1 MILFSSQFK
10 SDSMLNCYSKKCFT
24 GIIILMLIL
33 VKTGYAAT
41 RDTTVTP
48 GNKNADWLT
57 GTVVNQDGNNITGA
71 KISVQGNDN
80 IVKTDENGHFEIKA
94 PEGSVLVVNA
104 PNYNVDQ
111 VAVSTDRKLKVRL
124 LDTYLKSPDNVD
136 VLYGSQSP
144 ESILGAIS
152 TVYTNQLTT
161 TPASLYVYALP
172 GQLAGL
178 YTQQT
183 SGFTSFKTSPLSVA
197 SFGINLVQSTSQ
209 NNQYTDNT
217 EISLNLRGQ
226 TPITVIDGVQRD
238 ISSID
243 PESIESISVLKDG
256 LSSILL
262 GINSSR
268 GVLLVTTKKAE
279 AGKTTIGFTSEYGLQ
294 QSLGL
299 PTPLPAYQWAYLY
312 NEALTND
319 GAAPLYTAADFNAYK
334 NHTDP
339 IGHPDVNWFNTILR
353 KTSPIQSDKLNVTG
367 GNEVAKYSIGL
378 SYFDQSGIFN
388 EAPGGASA
396 TNNNL
401 SRYIINSDVSV
412 QVNKNLNVNLQLFG
426 RVQQSTEP
434 GGTDGNGTTGIPG
447 ILQTLYGTPN
457 NAYPVYNP
465 NGSFGGSTL
474 GAMYG
479 NNLLAMT
486 EYSGTIQDNTDDIL
500 ANLEL
505 NYNLNSLTK
514 GLTLKLTG
522 NLSYQSENVLN
533 RSITNAAYAYNATDS
548 SYTAVGSTAAQQN
561 AFATVFTT
569 RQSYAQAALNY
580 NRQFGK
586 SDVTALLMYDTK
598 SLISNYDLP
607 AVTTD
612 RALKVSYNYDSK
624 YFIEGAVNSS
634 GYNRYTPGHQF
645 GLFYA
650 GGLGWQMGKED
661 FIKNNFDWISSW
673 KWRATYGKTGNANVD
688 QYSYY
693 GYVQTYSTS
702 NINWAYYTGTGRDE
716 QFTYYENP
724 IANPY
729 LSWEIGNKVDFGTDI
744 SLFKNHLQITGDY
757 YHDKYSDLLQ
767 IRGDNVALLGVPYPY
782 ENIGKDQFTGFEFSA
797 TYQNNLNK
805 FNYFITGNIS
815 TQASKVLF
823 DDEETPLYPWLKKT
837 GLPVN
842 TIFGYVADGFY
853 ENAAEAAKGAVYGS
867 YVPKAG
873 DIKLEDLNGD
883 GQINQFD
890 IAPIGGLKPLVFYGA
905 TLGFNYDGFSFSFIL
920 QGVFNR
926 QININNN
933 QTDSFQGLG
942 GFATAPQGQAY
953 TGASSRWTPETAGIA
968 QLPELSFANVAL
980 NGYNI
985 LNSSFYIRSGDYI
998 RLKNAEIGYTL
1009 PDTWSSRIKVS
1020 SIRVF
1025 ADGENLLTLAGYG
1038 GYDPEV
1044 SPDNYPIQRVF
1055 NLGISIKL

>member
-1 MILFSSQFK
+1 
-10 SDSMLNCYSKKCFT
+10 MLNCYSKKCFT

-48 GNKNADWLT
+48 GNKNTDWIT
-57 GTVVNQDGNNITGA
+57 GTVVNQDGNTITGA
-71 KISVQGNDN
+71 TVSVKGNTN
-80 IVKTDENGHFEIKA
+80 AVKTDENGHFEISAPQGTVLEFKA
-94 PEGSVLVVNA
+94 A
-104 PNYNVDQ
+104 NYDVDQ
-111 VAVSTDRKLKVRL
+111 VTVGDTKKLNVRL
-124 LDTYLKSPDNVD
+124 TGTYLTKSDNID
-136 VLYGSQSP
+136 VLYGSQST
-144 ESILGAIS
+144 ESVLGAIS
-152 TVYTNQLTT
+152 TIYTNQLTT

-172 GQLAGL
+172 GQLPGL

-197 SFGINLVQSTSQ
+197 SFGSNFVQSTSQ
-209 NNQYTDNT
+209 NNQYSDNS
-217 EISLNLRGQ
+217 EITLNLRGQ
-226 TPITVIDGVQRD
+226 TPITVIDGVQRE

-243 PESIESISVLKDG
+243 PESIESVSVLKDA

-279 AGKTTIGFTSEYGLQ
+279 AGKTTIGFTTEYGLQ

-312 NEALTND
+312 NEALTNG

-339 IGHPDVNWFNTILR
+339 TGHPDVDWFNTILR

-388 EAPGGASA
+388 ESPTSGYS

-401 SRYIINSDVSV
+401 DRYIINSDVSV

-426 RVQQSTEP
+426 RVQQTTEP
-434 GGTDGNGTTGIPG
+434 GGTNSDGSGIPA

-474 GAMYG
+474 GGLYS
-479 NNLLAMT
+479 NNLLAMS
-486 EYSGTIQDNTDDIL
+486 EYSGYIQDNTDDIL
-500 ANLEL
+500 ANLDL
-505 NYNLNSLTK
+505 NYDLSSLTK

-533 RSITNAAYAYNATDS
+533 RSLTNSAYSYSPIDS
-548 SYTAVGSTAAQQN
+548 NYTVVGATAAQQN

-569 RQSYAQAALNY
+569 RQTYAQAALNY

-586 SDVTALLMYDTK
+586 SGVTALLMYDTK

-607 AVTTD
+607 AVQTD
-612 RALKVSYNYDSK
+612 RALKVSYNYDAK

-661 FIKNNFDWISSW
+661 FIKDNFDWISSW
-673 KWRATYGKTGNANVD
+673 KWRGTYGKTGNANID

-693 GYVQTYSTS
+693 GYTQTYSTS
-702 NINWAYYTGTGRDE
+702 NINWAYYTGTGRNE
-716 QFTYYENP
+716 QFTYYENT

-729 LSWEIGNKVDFGTDI
+729 LSWEIGNKFDFGTDI
-744 SLFKNHLQITGDY
+744 SLFKDHLQITGDY

-767 IRGDNVALLGVPYPY
+767 IRGSDVALLGVPYPY
-782 ENIGKDQFTGFEFSA
+782 ENIGINQYTGFEFSA
-797 TYQNNLNK
+797 TYQNNLDK

-815 TQASKVLF
+815 TQASKVIYN
-823 DDEETPLYPWLKKT
+823 DEETPLYPWLKKT
-837 GLPVN
+837 GLPV
-842 TIFGYVADGFY
+842 TAIYGYVADGFY
-853 ENAAEAAKGAVYGS
+853 QNAAEAAKGAVYGS
-867 YVPKAG
+867 YTPKAG

-890 IAPIGGLKPLVFYGA
+890 IAPIGGLKPLVFYGG
-905 TLGFNYDGFSFSFIL
+905 TLGFNYDGFSFSVIL

-926 QININNN
+926 QINIDNNVTN
-933 QTDSFQGLG
+933 SFSGLG
-942 GFATAPQGQAY
+942 GFGTAPQGQAY
-953 TGASSRWTPETAGIA
+953 IGASSRWTPETAGVA
-968 QLPELSFANVAL
+968 QLPEVSFANVAL
-980 NGYNI
+980 NGYNT
-985 LNSSFYIRSGDYI
+985 LTSSFYERNGDYI

-1009 PDTWSSRIKVS
+1009 PDTWSSRIRVS

-1025 ADGENLLTLAGYG
+1025 ADGENLLTLAGYAG
-1038 GYDPEV
+1038 QDPEV